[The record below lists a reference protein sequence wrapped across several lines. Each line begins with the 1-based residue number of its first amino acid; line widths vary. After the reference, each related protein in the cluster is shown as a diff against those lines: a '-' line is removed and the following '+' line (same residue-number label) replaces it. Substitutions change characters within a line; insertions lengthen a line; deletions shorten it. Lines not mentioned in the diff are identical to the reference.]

1 MWKSKK
7 ERIKQNESQIPILDQ
22 DITKKDLNI
31 INEIF
36 KSTVNRDIDD
46 YKIIKIE
53 DKIFLIKMDEL
64 HLLKEDHNQTLELL
78 SKDSD
83 LVNPVYVT
91 FEEGVMIID

>member
-1 MWKSKK
+1 
-7 ERIKQNESQIPILDQ
+7 
-22 DITKKDLNI
+22 
-31 INEIF
+31 
-36 KSTVNRDIDD
+36 
-46 YKIIKIE
+46 
-53 DKIFLIKMDEL
+53 MDEL